1 MVNNIKQSFLFI
13 VVLAIVFTP
22 IGVGAGLMYMIR
34 FKDWGDF
41 SMIISMV
48 LMTYLWISALYE
60 NGELRKKL
68 KDYERKLI
76 LKDDSD

>member
-1 MVNNIKQSFLFI
+1 MKQSFLFI
-13 VVLAIVFTP
+13 VALAIVFTP
-22 IGVGAGLMYMIR
+22 IGVGVGIMYMIR

-60 NGELRKKL
+60 NGELRQKL
-68 KDYERKLI
+68 KVCERKLI
-76 LKDDSD
+76 LKDDSE